1 MAREL
6 PNSQPMEQALLGS
19 ILIYP
24 SVMQDCQ
31 DMDLSEDEF
40 FLPSHQ
46 KIFQSMLE
54 IYQTS
59 KIVD

>member
-40 FLPSHQ
+40 FLP
-46 KIFQSMLE
+46 
-54 IYQTS
+54 
-59 KIVD
+59 